1 MDSTSSAWSDDELLA
16 LYARVSNAGRW
27 GAADELG
34 TLNYISPQT
43 SRDAARLAKTGTVI
57 SLARPITP
65 RSVPSQPAEV
75 DHRMFP
81 GEMSADDYLGLPVH
95 QQGLTHLD
103 CVSHVAGPD
112 GKVYNERQLHD
123 VITSAGLTH
132 GSIYAQRGGIV
143 SRGVLL
149 DIPAGLGLHWL
160 EPGQEVSAHDL
171 EAAERY
177 GDLHVR
183 TGDVAVVRGG
193 VVAREAELGPNVF
206 APGLGPDGVEWLHDR
221 EVAVY
226 AGDMPDRVT
235 PLAAQILGL
244 VAPADDESTDDDG
257 HALQPTRFPLPLHQI
272 GIAAMGLVLLDFC
285 LVEQLARTCREL
297 RRYEFL
303 FVAAPLPVQGGTGS
317 PVNPLAIF

>member
-1 MDSTSSAWSDDELLA
+1 VDGASSAWSDDELSALA
-16 LYARVSNAGRW
+16 ARVSNAGRW

-34 TLNYISPQT
+34 TLNHISSAT
-43 SRDAARLAKTGTVI
+43 IRDAARLAETGTVV

-75 DHRMFP
+75 EHRMFP
-81 GEMSADDYLGLPVH
+81 GEMSADDYLGLPMH
-95 QQGLTHLD
+95 QQDLTHLD

-112 GKVYNERQLHD
+112 GKVYNERRLRD
-123 VITSAGLTH
+123 VMTSAGLTH

-149 DIPAGLGLHWL
+149 DIPAGLGLQWL
-160 EPGQEVSAHDL
+160 EPGHEVSAQDL
-171 EAAERY
+171 EAAERH
-177 GDLHVR
+177 GNLWVR

-193 VVAREAELGPNVF
+193 VVAREAELGRNVF
-206 APGLGPDGVEWLHDR
+206 APGLGPDAIEWLYDR

-235 PLAAQILGL
+235 PLAARILGL
-244 VAPADDESTDDDG
+244 LASAEDESDDVG
-257 HALQPTRFPLPLHQI
+257 NAPQPTQFPLPLHQI
-272 GIAAMGLVLLDFC
+272 GIASMGLVLLDFC

-303 FVAAPLPVQGGTGS
+303 FVAAPLPVHGGTGS

>member
-1 MDSTSSAWSDDELLA
+1 MDGVPSAWSDDELLA
-16 LYARVSNAGRW
+16 LYARVNNAGRW
-27 GAADELG
+27 GVADELG
-34 TLNYISPQT
+34 TLNHISPAT
-43 SRDAARLAKTGTVI
+43 SRDAARLAKTGTVV
-57 SLARPITP
+57 SLARPIAP

-75 DHRMFP
+75 EHRMFP
-81 GEMSADDYLGLPVH
+81 GEMSADDYLGLPMH

-112 GKVYNERQLHD
+112 GKVYNDRRLRD
-123 VITSAGLTH
+123 VVTPTGVTH

-149 DIPAGLGLHWL
+149 DIPAGLGLQWL
-160 EPGQEVSAHDL
+160 EPGHEVSAHDL
-171 EAAERY
+171 EAAERH
-177 GDLHVR
+177 GKLRAR

-193 VVAREAELGPNVF
+193 VVAREAELGPNVY
-206 APGLGPDGVEWLHDR
+206 APGLGPDGIEWLHDR

-235 PLAAQILGL
+235 PLAARILGL
-244 VAPADDESTDDDG
+244 VAPAEDESAGDG
-257 HALQPTRFPLPLHQI
+257 GHTSQPTQFPLLLHQI

-285 LVEQLARTCREL
+285 SVEQLARTCREL
-297 RRYEFL
+297 GRYEFL